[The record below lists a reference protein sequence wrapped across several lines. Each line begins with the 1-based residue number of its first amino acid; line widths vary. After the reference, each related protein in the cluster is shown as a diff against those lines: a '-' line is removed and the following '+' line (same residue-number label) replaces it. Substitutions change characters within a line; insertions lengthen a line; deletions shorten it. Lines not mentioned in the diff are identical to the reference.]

1 MTDSGVSPTASPAAD
16 VAQHEAGMRGRAT
29 VPYPPAPPA
38 RSSGWTAGRVTALV
52 IGGLLVLVSIG
63 LLGAGG
69 TALWADL
76 TQRDAAGYVTTDVHT
91 FSTSGSALVTD
102 PIELDSPGVGW
113 LYSSVMLGEVRIRV
127 TPVGSDSPVFVG
139 IGPSNDVDRYLA
151 GVNHTL
157 ISEFWGN
164 QVQTIEGG
172 APASAPGTQD
182 FWVASATGPGAQTLT
197 WDPANGSWTVV
208 VMNADARPGIGVGAD
223 LGATYPALLGIAVG
237 LLVAGGIFLVG
248 GAFLIVGAIRR
259 SRARPGDDA
268 GGVT

>member
-1 MTDSGVSPTASPAAD
+1 
-16 VAQHEAGMRGRAT
+16 

-63 LLGAGG
+63 LLGAEG

-76 TQRDAAGYVTTDVHT
+76 TQRDAGGYVTTDVHR

-102 PIELDSPGVGW
+102 PIELSSPGFGW
-113 LYSSVMLGEVRIRV
+113 LYSSVVLGEVRIRV
-127 TPVGSDSPVFVG
+127 TPVGSNSPVFVG

-208 VMNADARPGIGVGAD
+208 VMNADGRPGIGVGAD

-259 SRARPGDDA
+259 SWARPGDDA
-268 GGVT
+268 VRG

>member
-1 MTDSGVSPTASPAAD
+1 
-16 VAQHEAGMRGRAT
+16 
-29 VPYPPAPPA
+29 VPSPPATAA
-38 RSSGWTAGRVTALV
+38 RSSGWTAGRITALV
-52 IGGLLVLVSIG
+52 VGALLVLVSIG

-76 TQRDAAGYVTTDVHT
+76 TQRDPAGFVTTNVHT

-102 PIELDSPGVGW
+102 PVELDSPGVGR
-113 LYSSVMLGEVRIRV
+113 LYSSVVLGEVRIRV

-139 IGPSNDVDRYLA
+139 IGPSADVDRYLA

-197 WDPANGSWTVV
+197 WDPANGWWTVV
-208 VMNADARPGIGVGAD
+208 VMNADGRPGMAVGAE
-223 LGATYPALLGIAVG
+223 LGATYPALLGIAIG
-237 LLVAGGIFLVG
+237 SLVAGGIFLIG
-248 GAFLIVGAIRR
+248 GVLLIVGAIRR
-259 SRARPGDDA
+259 RRRASRATT
-268 GGVT
+268 V

>member
-1 MTDSGVSPTASPAAD
+1 MPS
-16 VAQHEAGMRGRAT
+16 
-29 VPYPPAPPA
+29 PPAPPA
-38 RSSGWTAGRVTALV
+38 RSSGWTGGRITALV
-52 IGGLLVLVSIG
+52 TGALLGLVSIG

-69 TALWADL
+69 TGLWADL

-102 PIELDSPGVGW
+102 PVELDSPGVGW
-113 LYSSVMLGEVRIRV
+113 LYSSVVLGEVRIRV
-127 TPVGSDSPVFVG
+127 TPVGSHSPVFVG

-164 QVQTIEGG
+164 QVQTVEGG

-182 FWVASATGPGAQTLT
+182 FWVAVATGTGAQTLT

-208 VMNADARPGIGVGAD
+208 VMNADGRPGIGMGAD
-223 LGATYPALLGIAVG
+223 LGAKFPALLGIAIG
-237 LLVAGGIFLVG
+237 SLVAGGIFLVG
-248 GAFLIVGAIRR
+248 GALLIVGAIRR
-259 SRARPGDDA
+259 RRASRAMA
-268 GGVT
+268 A